1 MTGSS
6 FVMLNLSFAK
16 LRMVSLTN
24 PFQHLD
30 SDPPA
35 GGQNDRFMGSIYDPP
50 TINYINLVKKINI
63 LISNFKFHIQISNF
77 EFLSAGILK

>member
-1 MTGSS
+1 
-6 FVMLNLSFAK
+6 MLNLSIAK

-50 TINYINLVKKINI
+50 TEYCVIIGEI
-63 LISNFKFHIQISNF
+63 LTS
-77 EFLSAGILK
+77 